1 MAIFNGMYPVLP
13 GQDDAARSFAK
24 DLGGA
29 RHDQFTAQQRRADVT
44 RETWSLQQ
52 TPMGSVMLIW
62 FDGDIDKAFTNLAN
76 DDDEFATWFRAQV
89 LEISGFDLAAPD
101 DSPLPEVVLDWTTT

>member
-13 GQDDAARSFAK
+13 GQDDVARSFGK
-24 DLGGA
+24 ELGGA
-29 RHDQFTAQQRRADVT
+29 RLDQFKEQQERAAVT

-52 TPMGSVMLIW
+52 TPTGSAMLVW
-62 FDGDIDKAFTNLAN
+62 FEGDINKAFTNLAA
-76 DDDEFATWFRAQV
+76 DDGEFVTWFRAQV

-101 DSPLPEVVLDWTTT
+101 DSPVPEVVLDWSAT